1 MEREPLS
8 PEAEALWRRL
18 WEIWQD
24 NDEED
29 VVIDSVEL
37 SDLEA
42 EIPGLENRMK
52 TALAYLQRARYIQYR
67 SGVGEDGIE
76 PILYDVYEPRSGSL
90 RSMTW
95 LLLLPVALAAGMAA
109 PTQFAINSQL
119 RQVVG
124 GPVLAAALSFLV
136 GTVILFAT
144 AAVIRRSVPELGPI
158 MSAPWW
164 MWLGGLLGAFFVCAS
179 IILTPR
185 LGAATTV
192 GLFLAGQVIA
202 SIAIDHFGLLGVPV
216 QHASIPRL
224 LGALLIIIGVAVVQR
239 F

>member
-1 MEREPLS
+1 
-8 PEAEALWRRL
+8 
-18 WEIWQD
+18 
-24 NDEED
+24 
-29 VVIDSVEL
+29 
-37 SDLEA
+37 
-42 EIPGLENRMK
+42 
-52 TALAYLQRARYIQYR
+52 
-67 SGVGEDGIE
+67 
-76 PILYDVYEPRSGSL
+76 
-90 RSMTW
+90 MTW

-119 RQVVG
+119 RQVVS

-144 AAVIRRSVPELGPI
+144 TAVVRRSVPELGPV

-179 IILTPR
+179 IVLTPR
-185 LGAATTV
+185 LGTATTV

-202 SIAIDHFGLLGVPV
+202 SIIIDHFGLFGITV
-216 QHASIPRL
+216 QPASLPRL